1 MEEIAS
7 GPINI
12 DQTQR
17 FSVMPVLH
25 WVEITGG
32 DLLAW
37 AHDVYIVRHTVTQHL
52 YSRKFWIMV
61 DKFIGFFRRMISCN
75 CRVSASS
82 NHLHLNKIEGN

>member
-7 GPINI
+7 GPNV

-17 FSVMPVLH
+17 FSVMPVLYS
-25 WVEITGG
+25 VEISGG

-37 AHDVYIVRHTVTQHL
+37 AHDVYIVCHTVIRHL
-52 YSRKFWIMV
+52 YSRKFWILV
-61 DKFIGFFRRMISCN
+61 DKFTGFLRMMILCN
-75 CRVSASS
+75 CKVPASS